1 MLDEGEGKPVWVVE
15 HGDYRYQLQPVAK
28 YRNEVIV
35 MNISFLLCYEY
46 ICMCVYNIS
55 HASKVMLK
63 ILQARLQ

>member
-1 MLDEGEGKPVWVVE
+1 MEIIDTS
-15 HGDYRYQLQPVAK
+15 YNQVAK

-46 ICMCVYNIS
+46 ICMWVYNIS